1 MIVRASLF
9 MVGPEYWPIMRV
21 VQRVLTWDG
30 CLNVRDLGG
39 LPISGG
45 GHTRQGVLIRA
56 DSLDRLSAQGL
67 ETVGTAGV
75 ARIVDLRS
83 PWELPAD
90 PHPFHGDRMY
100 RQVCFIDE
108 TRDHERDREAEHTLA
123 DLYRGSLDRN
133 GHQVAAAVAEI
144 VDATE
149 GAVIV
154 HCSAGKDRTGMLVAV
169 LLDAVGVLRTAIAED
184 YAASESAVRAMDAA
198 RPMDPGDKAQGMRR
212 PQMRTAWPETILET
226 LDHLDSR
233 YGGSTG
239 YLTMNGVTASQLE
252 SLRTRL
258 APALVHR
265 KAISQRH
272 VSDQRCE

>member
-9 MVGPEYWPIMRV
+9 TVGPKYWPIMRV

-56 DSLDRLSAQGL
+56 DTLDRLSAQGL
-67 ETVGTAGV
+67 EAVRTGGV

-133 GHQVAAAVAEI
+133 GRRVAAAVAEI
-144 VDATE
+144 VDVTE

-169 LLDAVGVLRTAIAED
+169 LLDAVGVLRTAIAGD

-198 RPMDPGDKAQGMRR
+198 RPMDLAGEAQGMRR
-212 PQMRTAWPETILET
+212 PQMRSAWPETILET
-226 LDHLDSR
+226 LDHVDSQ

-239 YLTMNGVTASQLE
+239 YLTMNGVTASQLQA
-252 SLRTRL
+252 LRSRLTR
-258 APALVHR
+258 ACAE
-265 KAISQRH
+265 QR
-272 VSDQRCE
+272 